1 MRRKSKSWVVFHVMT
16 DNHADGRE
24 ANSGGLAL
32 GHVERD
38 GAVACLSDGPAFA
51 PATSGPWLSDTKRSV
66 LYAFKRRWRPKIS
79 ASLKA
84 AAFTSSS
91 NPAT

>member
-1 MRRKSKSWVVFHVMT
+1 MT

-51 PATSGPWLSDTKRSV
+51 PATSGPWLS
-66 LYAFKRRWRPKIS
+66 
-79 ASLKA
+79 
-84 AAFTSSS
+84 
-91 NPAT
+91 